1 MMICGIVVLDICQH
15 IVECWNE
22 IKKREVMS
30 SMGDTI
36 SLYTYPIVNQAFLG
50 CT

>member
-15 IVECWNE
+15 IVERWNE

-30 SMGDTI
+30 SMGDVCRADRPSAPKFKVHTR
-36 SLYTYPIVNQAFLG
+36 
-50 CT
+50 